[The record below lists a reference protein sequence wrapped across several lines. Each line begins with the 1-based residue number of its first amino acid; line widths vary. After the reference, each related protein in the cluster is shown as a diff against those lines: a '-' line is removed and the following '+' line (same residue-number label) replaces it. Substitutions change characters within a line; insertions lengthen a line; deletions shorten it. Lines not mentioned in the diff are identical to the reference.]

1 MNIKCI
7 KIKSLKLLA
16 ILFSAFF
23 IASCGSGGDKQRDA
37 EITVDMTEIDQELF
51 EDIDEA
57 KKIFYSLPSPLETAM
72 LIRSAGAQYDA
83 ELLNS
88 VDNTQ
93 NYTTNKSMA
102 LNLGIYTCDLSF
114 ASLYDQTQASISYMG
129 AAKKMADG
137 LGILDAIDEKT
148 IENLEANINNREK
161 IMDIVS
167 ETFLNSSAFLK
178 ENDRAALSA
187 IVLVGGWM
195 EGLYIATELVNRGTF
210 EDNDKLVN
218 RIVDQ
223 KLSLE
228 IVMKLL
234 EENQS
239 NPDVASLIEDINE
252 LKAIFDQIIIET
264 SVIEPVHDQET
275 NVTTL
280 KSKSQSNLTQ
290 ELFIELSE
298 KISSL
303 RNTFV
308 L

>member
-1 MNIKCI
+1 MNIKWI
-7 KIKSLKLLA
+7 KVKSLKLLA

-23 IASCGSGGDKQRDA
+23 IASCGSGGDKQRES

-51 EDIDEA
+51 EDIDDA
-57 KKIFYSLPSPLETAM
+57 KKIFYSMPSPLETAM

-88 VDNTQ
+88 VDNAQ

-148 IENLEANINNREK
+148 IEDLEENINNRER

-210 EDNDKLVN
+210 EDNKLVV

-234 EENQS
+234 EQNQS
-239 NPDVASLIEDINE
+239 NPDVAGLIEEINE
-252 LKAIFDQIIIET
+252 LKVIFDQIKIET

-280 KSKSQSNLTQ
+280 KSKSQSNLTP
-290 ELFIELSE
+290 ELFKELSE
-298 KISSL
+298 KVRSL

>member
-1 MNIKCI
+1 MNIKWI

-16 ILFSAFF
+16 ILFSVFF
-23 IASCGSGGDKQRDA
+23 IASCGSGGDKQR
-37 EITVDMTEIDQELF
+37 ETKITVDMTEINQELF

-88 VDNTQ
+88 VDNAQ
-93 NYTTNKSMA
+93 NYTSNKNMA

-114 ASLYDQTQASISYMG
+114 ASLYDQTQASISYMD
-129 AAKKMADG
+129 AAKRMADG
-137 LGILDAIDEKT
+137 LGILDAINEKT
-148 IENLEANINNREK
+148 IENLEENINNREK

-167 ETFLNSSAFLK
+167 ETFLNSSAFLE

-210 EDNDKLVN
+210 EDNKLVI

-223 KLSLE
+223 KLSME

-239 NPDVASLIEDINE
+239 NPDVAGLIEEISE
-252 LKAIFDQIIIET
+252 LKAIFDQIKIET
-264 SVIEPVHDQET
+264 SVIEPIYDQET

-280 KSKSQSNLTQ
+280 KSKSQSNLTH

-298 KISSL
+298 KVRSL

>member
-1 MNIKCI
+1 MLN
-7 KIKSLKLLA
+7 
-16 ILFSAFF
+16 
-23 IASCGSGGDKQRDA
+23 KQKES
-37 EITVDMTEIDQELF
+37 EITVDMEEIDQEIF
-51 EDIDEA
+51 EDITEA
-57 KKIFYSLPSPLETAM
+57 KKIFFSLPSPLETAM
-72 LIRSAGAQYDA
+72 LIRSAGAEYDE

-88 VDNTQ
+88 VDNAQ
-93 NYTTNKSMA
+93 NYTTNRSMA

-148 IENLEANINNREK
+148 VEDLEENINNREK

-167 ETFLNSSAFLK
+167 ETFLNSSSFLK

-210 EDNDKLVN
+210 EGNKLVD
-218 RIVDQ
+218 RIIDQ
-223 KLSLE
+223 KLSLD
-228 IVMKLL
+228 IVVKLL

-239 NPDVASLIEDINE
+239 SPDVAELINEINE
-252 LKAIFDQIIIET
+252 LKAIFDRIKIET
-264 SVIEPVHDQET
+264 SQIEPVLDQET

-280 KSKSQSNLTQ
+280 KSQSQSNFTP
-290 ELFIELSE
+290 ELFTELSE
-298 KISSL
+298 KVKSL
-303 RNTFV
+303 RSSFV

>member
-1 MNIKCI
+1 MNIKWI
-7 KIKSLKLLA
+7 NIKSLKLLA
-16 ILFSAFF
+16 IMFSAFL
-23 IASCGSGGDKQRDA
+23 IASCGSGGDKQRET

-88 VDNTQ
+88 VDNAQ

-148 IENLEANINNREK
+148 IEDLEENINNRER

-210 EDNDKLVN
+210 EDNKLVI

-234 EENQS
+234 EQNQS
-239 NPDVASLIEDINE
+239 NPDVAGLIEEINK
-252 LKAIFDQIIIET
+252 LKAIFDQIKIET
-264 SVIEPVHDQET
+264 STIEPVHDQET

-280 KSKSQSNLTQ
+280 KSKSQSNLTH
-290 ELFIELSE
+290 ELFMELSE
-298 KISSL
+298 KVRSL

>member
-1 MNIKCI
+1 MNIKWI
-7 KIKSLKLLA
+7 KVKSLKLLA

-23 IASCGSGGDKQRDA
+23 IASCGSGGDKQRES

-51 EDIDEA
+51 EDIDDA
-57 KKIFYSLPSPLETAM
+57 KKIFYSMPSPLETAM

-88 VDNTQ
+88 VDNVQ

-148 IENLEANINNREK
+148 IENLEENINNREK

-210 EDNDKLVN
+210 EDNKLVV

-234 EENQS
+234 EQNQS
-239 NPDVASLIEDINE
+239 NPDVAGLIEEINE
-252 LKAIFDQIIIET
+252 LKEIFDQIIIET

-280 KSKSQSNLTQ
+280 KSKSQSNLTP

-298 KISSL
+298 KVRSL

>member
-1 MNIKCI
+1 MNIKWI
-7 KIKSLKLLA
+7 NIKSLKFLA

-23 IASCGSGGDKQRDA
+23 IASCGSGGDKQRES
-37 EITVDMTEIDQELF
+37 EITVDMTEIDQEWF

-88 VDNTQ
+88 VDNAQ

-102 LNLGIYTCDLSF
+102 LNLGVYTCDLSF

-148 IENLEANINNREK
+148 IEDLEENINNRER
-161 IMDIVS
+161 IMDIIS

-210 EDNDKLVN
+210 EDNKLVI

-239 NPDVASLIEDINE
+239 NPDVAGLLEEINE
-252 LKAIFDQIIIET
+252 LKAIFDQIKIET
-264 SVIEPVHDQET
+264 SVIEPIHDQET

-280 KSKSQSNLTQ
+280 KSKSQSNLTH
-290 ELFIELSE
+290 ELFLELGE
-298 KISSL
+298 KVRSL
-303 RNTFV
+303 RNAFV

>member
-1 MNIKCI
+1 MNIKWI

-23 IASCGSGGDKQRDA
+23 IASCGSGGDKQREP

-88 VDNTQ
+88 VDNAQ

-148 IENLEANINNREK
+148 IEDLEENINNRER

-210 EDNDKLVN
+210 EDNKLVI

-239 NPDVASLIEDINE
+239 NPDVAGLIEEISE
-252 LKAIFDQIIIET
+252 LKAIFDQIKIET

-280 KSKSQSNLTQ
+280 KSKSQSNLTP

-298 KISSL
+298 KVRSL

>member
-1 MNIKCI
+1 MNIKWI
-7 KIKSLKLLA
+7 NIKSLKFLA

-23 IASCGSGGDKQRDA
+23 IASCGSGGDKQRES

-57 KKIFYSLPSPLETAM
+57 KKIFYSMPSPLETAM

-88 VDNTQ
+88 VDNAQ

-148 IENLEANINNREK
+148 IEDLEENINNRER

-210 EDNDKLVN
+210 EDNKLVN

-234 EENQS
+234 EQNQS
-239 NPDVASLIEDINE
+239 NPDVAGLIEEINE
-252 LKAIFDQIIIET
+252 L
-264 SVIEPVHDQET
+264 
-275 NVTTL
+275 
-280 KSKSQSNLTQ
+280 
-290 ELFIELSE
+290 
-298 KISSL
+298 
-303 RNTFV
+303 
-308 L
+308 

>member
-1 MNIKCI
+1 
-7 KIKSLKLLA
+7 
-16 ILFSAFF
+16 
-23 IASCGSGGDKQRDA
+23 
-37 EITVDMTEIDQELF
+37 
-51 EDIDEA
+51 
-57 KKIFYSLPSPLETAM
+57 
-72 LIRSAGAQYDA
+72 
-83 ELLNS
+83 
-88 VDNTQ
+88 
-93 NYTTNKSMA
+93 
-102 LNLGIYTCDLSF
+102 
-114 ASLYDQTQASISYMG
+114 
-129 AAKKMADG
+129 
-137 LGILDAIDEKT
+137 
-148 IENLEANINNREK
+148 
-161 IMDIVS
+161 MDIVS

-187 IVLVGGWM
+187 IVLVGGWI

-210 EDNDKLVN
+210 EDNKLVI

-239 NPDVASLIEDINE
+239 NPDVAGLIEEING
-252 LKAIFDQIIIET
+252 LKAIFDQIKIET
-264 SVIEPVHDQET
+264 SAIEPVHDPET

-290 ELFIELSE
+290 ELFIKLSE
-298 KISSL
+298 EITSL

>member
-1 MNIKCI
+1 IM
-7 KIKSLKLLA
+7 
-16 ILFSAFF
+16 FSAFF
-23 IASCGSGGDKQRDA
+23 IASCGSGGDKQRES

-51 EDIDEA
+51 DDIDEA

-148 IENLEANINNREK
+148 IEDLEENINNRER

-210 EDNDKLVN
+210 EDNKLVI

-239 NPDVASLIEDINE
+239 NPDIAGLIEEINE

-280 KSKSQSNLTQ
+280 KSKSQSNLTH

-298 KISSL
+298 KIRSL

>member
-1 MNIKCI
+1 MNIKWI
-7 KIKSLKLLA
+7 NIKSLKFLT

-23 IASCGSGGDKQRDA
+23 IASCGSGGDKQRES

-88 VDNTQ
+88 VDNAQ

-148 IENLEANINNREK
+148 IEDLEENINNRER

-210 EDNDKLVN
+210 EDNKLVI

-239 NPDVASLIEDINE
+239 NPDVAGLIEEINE
-252 LKAIFDQIIIET
+252 LKAIFDQIKIET
-264 SVIEPVHDQET
+264 SVIEPIHDQET

-280 KSKSQSNLTQ
+280 KSKSQSNLTP

-298 KISSL
+298 KVRSL

>member
-1 MNIKCI
+1 MNIKWI
-7 KIKSLKLLA
+7 KIKSLKFLA

-23 IASCGSGGDKQRDA
+23 IASCGSGGDKQRET

-83 ELLNS
+83 GLLNS
-88 VDNTQ
+88 VDNAQ

-102 LNLGIYTCDLSF
+102 LNLGIYSCDLSF

-148 IENLEANINNREK
+148 IENLEENINNREK

-210 EDNDKLVN
+210 EDNKLVV

-239 NPDVASLIEDINE
+239 NPDVAGLIKEINE
-252 LKAIFDQIIIET
+252 LKAIFDQIKIET
-264 SVIEPVHDQET
+264 STIEPIHDQET

-280 KSKSQSNLTQ
+280 KSKSQSNLSP

-298 KISSL
+298 KVRSL

>member
-1 MNIKCI
+1 MNIKWI
-7 KIKSLKLLA
+7 KIKSLKFLA

-23 IASCGSGGDKQRDA
+23 IASCGSGGDKQRES
-37 EITVDMTEIDQELF
+37 EITLDMTEIDQELF

-83 ELLNS
+83 ELLNP
-88 VDNTQ
+88 VDNAR

-148 IENLEANINNREK
+148 IEDLEENINNRER

-210 EDNDKLVN
+210 EDNKLVI

-239 NPDVASLIEDINE
+239 NPDVAGLIEEINE
-252 LKAIFDQIIIET
+252 LKAIFDQIKIET
-264 SVIEPVHDQET
+264 SAIEPIHDQET

-280 KSKSQSNLTQ
+280 KSKSQSNLTH

-298 KISSL
+298 KVRSL

>member
-1 MNIKCI
+1 MNIKWI
-7 KIKSLKLLA
+7 KVKSLKLLA

-23 IASCGSGGDKQRDA
+23 IASCGSGGDKQRET

-51 EDIDEA
+51 EDIDDA
-57 KKIFYSLPSPLETAM
+57 KKIFYSMPSPLETAM

-88 VDNTQ
+88 VDNAQ

-148 IENLEANINNREK
+148 IEDLEENINNRER

-210 EDNDKLVN
+210 EDNKLVV

-234 EENQS
+234 EQNQS
-239 NPDVASLIEDINE
+239 NPDVAGLIEEINE
-252 LKAIFDQIIIET
+252 LKVIFDQIKIET

-280 KSKSQSNLTQ
+280 KSKSQSNLTP
-290 ELFIELSE
+290 ELFKELSE
-298 KISSL
+298 KVRSL

>member
-1 MNIKCI
+1 MNIKRI

-23 IASCGSGGDKQRDA
+23 IASCGSGGDKQRET

-57 KKIFYSLPSPLETAM
+57 KKIFYSMPSPLETAM

-88 VDNTQ
+88 VDNAQ

-114 ASLYDQTQASISYMG
+114 ASLYDQTQASISYMD
-129 AAKKMADG
+129 AAKRMADG

-148 IENLEANINNREK
+148 IENLEENINNREK

-210 EDNDKLVN
+210 EDNKLVV

-234 EENQS
+234 EQNQS
-239 NPDVASLIEDINE
+239 NPDVAGLIEEINE
-252 LKAIFDQIIIET
+252 LKAIFDQIKIET

-280 KSKSQSNLTQ
+280 KSKSQSNLTP

-298 KISSL
+298 KVRSL

>member
-1 MNIKCI
+1 MNV
-7 KIKSLKLLA
+7 KLNSITRTKLFI
-16 ILFSAFF
+16 ILFSS
-23 IASCGSGGDKQRDA
+23 ILLICCGTGGDKQKES
-37 EITVDMTEIDQELF
+37 EITVDMEEIDQEIF
-51 EDIDEA
+51 EDITEA
-57 KKIFYSLPSPLETAM
+57 KKIFFSLPSPLETAM
-72 LIRSAGAQYDA
+72 LIRSAGAEYDE

-88 VDNTQ
+88 VDNAQ
-93 NYTTNKSMA
+93 NYTTNRSMA

-148 IENLEANINNREK
+148 VEDLEENINNREK

-167 ETFLNSSAFLK
+167 ETFLNSSSFLK

-210 EDNDKLVN
+210 EGNKLVD
-218 RIVDQ
+218 RIIDQ
-223 KLSLE
+223 KLSLD
-228 IVMKLL
+228 IVVKLL

-239 NPDVASLIEDINE
+239 SPDVAELINEINE
-252 LKAIFDQIIIET
+252 LKAIFDRIKIET
-264 SVIEPVHDQET
+264 SQIEPVLDQET

-280 KSKSQSNLTQ
+280 KSQSQSNFTP
-290 ELFIELSE
+290 ELFTELSE
-298 KISSL
+298 KVKSL
-303 RNTFV
+303 RSSFV

>member
-1 MNIKCI
+1 MNIKWI
-7 KIKSLKLLA
+7 KVKSLKLLA

-23 IASCGSGGDKQRDA
+23 IASCGSGGDKQRET

-51 EDIDEA
+51 EDIDDA
-57 KKIFYSLPSPLETAM
+57 KKIFYSMPSPLETAM

-88 VDNTQ
+88 VDNVQ

-148 IENLEANINNREK
+148 IEDLEENINNRER

-210 EDNDKLVN
+210 EDNKLVV

-234 EENQS
+234 EQNQS
-239 NPDVASLIEDINE
+239 NPDVAGLIEEINE
-252 LKAIFDQIIIET
+252 LKVIFDQIKIET

-280 KSKSQSNLTQ
+280 KSKSQSNLTP

-298 KISSL
+298 KVRSL

>member
-1 MNIKCI
+1 MNIKWI

-23 IASCGSGGDKQRDA
+23 IASCGSGGDKQRET

-88 VDNTQ
+88 VDNAQ

-148 IENLEANINNREK
+148 IEDLEENINNRER

-210 EDNDKLVN
+210 EDNKLVN

-239 NPDVASLIEDINE
+239 NPDVAGLIEEINE
-252 LKAIFDQIIIET
+252 LKAIFDQIKIET

-280 KSKSQSNLTQ
+280 KSKSQSNLTP

-298 KISSL
+298 KVRSL

>member
-1 MNIKCI
+1 MNIKWI

-23 IASCGSGGDKQRDA
+23 IASCGSGGDKQRES
-37 EITVDMTEIDQELF
+37 EITLDMTEIDQELF

-88 VDNTQ
+88 VDNAR

-148 IENLEANINNREK
+148 IEDLEENINNRER

-210 EDNDKLVN
+210 ENNKLVI

-239 NPDVASLIEDINE
+239 NPDVAGLIEEINE
-252 LKAIFDQIIIET
+252 LKAIFDQIKIET

-280 KSKSQSNLTQ
+280 KSKSQSNLTH

-298 KISSL
+298 KVRSL

>member
-1 MNIKCI
+1 MNIKWI

-23 IASCGSGGDKQRDA
+23 IASCGSGGDKQRET

-93 NYTTNKSMA
+93 NYTTNKSRA

-148 IENLEANINNREK
+148 IENLEENINNREK

-210 EDNDKLVN
+210 EDNKLVI

-234 EENQS
+234 EQNQS
-239 NPDVASLIEDINE
+239 NPDVAGLIEEINK
-252 LKAIFDQIIIET
+252 LKAIFDQIKIET
-264 SVIEPVHDQET
+264 STIEPVHDQET

-280 KSKSQSNLTQ
+280 KSKSQSNLTH

-298 KISSL
+298 KVRSL

>member
-1 MNIKCI
+1 MNIKWI
-7 KIKSLKLLA
+7 KVKSLKLLA

-23 IASCGSGGDKQRDA
+23 IASCGSGGDKQRET

-57 KKIFYSLPSPLETAM
+57 KKIFYSMPSPLETAM

-88 VDNTQ
+88 VDNVQ

-148 IENLEANINNREK
+148 IEDLEENINNRER

-210 EDNDKLVN
+210 EDNKLVV

-234 EENQS
+234 EQNQS
-239 NPDVASLIEDINE
+239 NPDVAGLIEEINE
-252 LKAIFDQIIIET
+252 LKVIFDQIKIET

-280 KSKSQSNLTQ
+280 KSKSQSNLTP

-298 KISSL
+298 KVRSL